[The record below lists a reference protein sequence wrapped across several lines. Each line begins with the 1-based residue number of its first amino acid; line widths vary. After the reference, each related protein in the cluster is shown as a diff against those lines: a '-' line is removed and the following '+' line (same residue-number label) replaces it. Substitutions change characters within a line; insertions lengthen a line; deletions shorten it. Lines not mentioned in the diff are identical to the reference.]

1 MCVYLIF
8 FIHSPISEHLVCFY
22 ILAVVNNTTMS
33 IGVHISFCVS
43 GTFSLGK
50 IPKSGILDHHM
61 VVLFLILEESPAP
74 TYILPTVHKY
84 SFFSVSSPTL
94 VICHLFD
101 NSHSDRCKVIS
112 HCVFY
117 LHFPDDWASLVA

>member
-8 FIHSPISEHLVCFY
+8 FIHSPINEHLVCIY
-22 ILAVVNNTTMS
+22 ILAVVNNTAMN
-33 IGVHISFCVS
+33 IRVYISFCVS

-74 TYILPTVHKY
+74 TYIPTNSIQVFLSLY
-84 SFFSVSSPTL
+84 LLTNTYYLSSF
-94 VICHLFD
+94 
-101 NSHSDRCKVIS
+101 
-112 HCVFY
+112 
-117 LHFPDDWASLVA
+117 